1 MNSQLLRSR
10 IANCPKATNQEIAL
24 FLQRNYVEYKQYSAQ
39 AFLRLID
46 KHRAITTQCSPDS
59 VLTSLSR
66 VEHTS
71 IDVSRSSHQPLQQV
85 FQTTSKYQVR
95 QSEILQIVLNISS
108 PRDCE
113 LIKTGSKH
121 FQLKQVE
128 DQFVLSFEA
137 DKKGVYICNLKL
149 VTENVVTESIFEAEV
164 LKPES
169 QIEKLQLQLEELKKT
184 ANKIAPLE
192 TYKSDVTK
200 REFSMNELYTS
211 RQSALRDK
219 YSTIAKSQPST
230 VISPSPVPHQPQ
242 IQPIQQQQTQKQNV
256 QQSALKDKLKM
267 KMEQLNLNQKH
278 VQNDPFD
285 GLIDE
290 QMVHT
295 SAFPREIS
303 VQKFDLEPEEEI
315 INTEQM
321 KKLMLNKI
329 KTNQNEDE
337 KVDIQASTSASQL
350 KDRLKNK
357 MKAQKA
363 PENLTASQM
372 IEKLMKEQQKEIP
385 IIPVPEIKKEP
396 ETNVKT
402 EEKAEIQPSISASQ
416 LKDRFKNKL
425 KREPAKT
432 ADSLSTSEVIDNIM
446 KQQQTQQPKEN
457 IIPPNVEKQIP
468 EPIIAPISQPVP
480 EQKEEVTIGQQPNF
494 SASQLKDRFK
504 KKLKP
509 TAQPDLGQKFIQND
523 PFDDEPIEFTKQPAQ
538 SLVLNKM
545 KTPSIEAEQ
554 AADSIIN
561 QFKSSSLT
569 TKPLEIKK
577 DVKKPAQNIDD
588 LDFEEKPVAKPLEI
602 KKDVKKPAQNIDD
615 LDFEEK
621 PAAKPLEIK
630 KDIKMP
636 AQNIDDLDFDEP
648 QNNDAFS
655 TPNQNV
661 NIKLKSHLSAS
672 KKTPLSIDDIEDDI
686 NVSPLQNAASIKHFT
701 IDSPLNNQ
709 TVQNNNEEM
718 IEQNWRENAEQYNK
732 KFGCNFEPVIFS
744 ELQNAIKLMKE

>member
-230 VISPSPVPHQPQ
+230 VISPSTIPHQPQ
-242 IQPIQQQQTQKQNV
+242 IQPQQQKQNLQ

-315 INTEQM
+315 KPQTEQM
-321 KKLMLNKI
+321 KKIMTNKI
-329 KTNQNEDE
+329 KPNQNEDE
-337 KVDIQASTSASQL
+337 KADIQASTSASQL

-357 MKAQKA
+357 MKAQKT

-396 ETNVKT
+396 QIEKT

-425 KREPAKT
+425 KREPSKT

-457 IIPPNVEKQIP
+457 IISPNVEKQIP
-468 EPIIAPISQPVP
+468 EPIIAPIPVP
-480 EQKEEVTIGQQPNF
+480 EQKEEITIGEKPNM

-523 PFDDEPIEFTKQPAQ
+523 PFDDDPIEPLTKQPAQ
-538 SLVLNKM
+538 SLVINKM
-545 KTPSIEAEQ
+545 KIPSIEAEQ

-561 QFKSSSLT
+561 QIKSNSLT

-577 DVKKPAQNIDD
+577 DAKKPAQNIDD
-588 LDFEEKPVAKPLEI
+588 LDFDDKPAAKPLEIKKDAKKPAQNIDDLDFDDKPGAKPLEI
-602 KKDVKKPAQNIDD
+602 KKDVKK
-615 LDFEEK
+615 
-621 PAAKPLEIK
+621 
-630 KDIKMP
+630 P

-701 IDSPLNNQ
+701 IDSPLNQ
-709 TVQNNNEEM
+709 TVHNEEM
-718 IEQNWRENAEQYNK
+718 IEQNWRENAESYNK
-732 KFGCNFEPVIFS
+732 KFGHNFEPVIFS
-744 ELQNAIKLMKE
+744 ELQNAIKLLKE